1 MVGATPRPDVCDV
14 YYVDEATVNR
24 VKAEMIDDTVAH
36 RLAETFD
43 VLGDPTRVRI
53 IYALLK
59 AELCVCDLS
68 ALLGASQSAISHQLR
83 ILRNLRL
90 VKFRKEGKVVFYSLD
105 DDHIQRLVSDGLA
118 HVEES

>member
-1 MVGATPRPDVCDV
+1 MVAAISKPDVCDI
-14 YYVDEATVNR
+14 YCVDEVAVNR
-24 VKAEMIDDTVAH
+24 VRSEMLGDTVAL
-36 RLAETFD
+36 RLAEIFNA
-43 VLGDPTRVRI
+43 LSDPTRVRI

-90 VKFRKEGKVVFYSLD
+90 VKFRREGKIVYYSLD
-105 DDHIQRLVSDGLA
+105 DSHIERLVSDGLA
-118 HVEES
+118 HVAES